1 MTGEMNKSTAQPG
14 SVRDRILWPDDY
26 SAETLR
32 AHNPDIHAFDDNQIR
47 DHYIQY
53 GIHEGRIASDACLR
67 ENLISYI
74 SPDSR
79 VLEIGPFCD
88 PVFRGPNVRYMDVL
102 DADALRERALAIGKD
117 PTSCPETIH
126 FVGDLAEASGLDFD
140 IIFSSHNLEH
150 QPDLVTHLQ
159 VVQSILSDVGNLV
172 LLIPDKRYCFDHFLQ
187 ETTIP
192 EILEAFFEKRTKHSP
207 RHVIEHIALTCHNDI
222 ARHWRGD
229 HGDPPSSRSDLVAHA
244 LKHLE
249 ISRDIYVDVHAWKFT
264 PQSFRALM
272 EDLRHHGLIQMK
284 IDRVYNTPIN
294 RCEFAAVL
302 SLQTQASEAP
312 TIRTALP
319 GLPLPGNQTG

>member
-1 MTGEMNKSTAQPG
+1 MTGESDNSPFRTGPVQE
-14 SVRDRILWPDDY
+14 RIIWPDEY

-32 AHNPDIHAFDDNQIR
+32 LNNHDLRMFDDNQIR
-47 DHYIQY
+47 DHYLQY
-53 GIHEGRIASDACLR
+53 GIREGRIASDACLR

-74 SPDSR
+74 PTDAR
-79 VLEIGPFCD
+79 ILEIGPFCD

-102 DADALRERALAIGKD
+102 DASALRERALAIGID

-126 FVGDLAEASGLDFD
+126 FVGDLTKAYGLEFD
-140 IIFSSHNLEH
+140 IIFSSHNIEH

-159 VVQSILSDVGNLV
+159 FVQSILSNVGNFV
-172 LLIPDKRYCFDHFLQ
+172 LLIPDKRYCFDHFLL

-192 EILEAFFEKRTKHSP
+192 EILEAFFEKRTKHCP

-229 HGDPPSSRSDLVAHA
+229 HGDPPSSRSDTVAQA
-244 LKHLE
+244 MKHLD

-264 PQSFRALM
+264 PQSFRTLI
-272 EDLRHHGLIQMK
+272 EDLRHHGLIQMQV
-284 IDRVYNTPIN
+284 DRVYNTPNN

-302 SLQTQASEAP
+302 SLQK
-312 TIRTALP
+312 
-319 GLPLPGNQTG
+319 